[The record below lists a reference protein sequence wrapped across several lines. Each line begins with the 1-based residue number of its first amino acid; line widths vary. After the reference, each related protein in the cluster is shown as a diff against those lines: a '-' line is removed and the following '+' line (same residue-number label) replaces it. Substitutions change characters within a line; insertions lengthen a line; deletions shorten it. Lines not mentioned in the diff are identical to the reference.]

1 MERVNELYSSNNAGE
16 EIIGGNVERLHPN
29 HYSWFLEKFGVDL
42 MDIVAELNFNRGNAI
57 KYLIRAGH
65 KGELGIDCLDK
76 EIEDLNKAIIYL
88 IHEVKRLEKN
98 KHLLKLDQKN
108 ASV

>member
-1 MERVNELYSSNNAGE
+1 MERVNELYSSNNSGE
-16 EIIGGNVERLHPN
+16 EIIRGNVERLHPS
-29 HYSWFLEKFGVDL
+29 HYYWFQEKFGVDL

-65 KGELGIDCLDK
+65 KGEFGIDCLDK

-98 KHLLKLDQKN
+98 KSSLKLDQKN

>member
-1 MERVNELYSSNNAGE
+1 MERRLDLYTSDSSTENPIE
-16 EIIGGNVERLHPN
+16 DKRLHPD
-29 HYSWFLEKFGVDL
+29 HYSWFLEKFGVNL

-57 KYLIRAGH
+57 KYIIRAGH
-65 KGELGIDCLDK
+65 KKEEGIKALDK

-88 IHEVKRLEKN
+88 IHEVKRLEISK
-98 KHLLKLDQKN
+98 LKIKD